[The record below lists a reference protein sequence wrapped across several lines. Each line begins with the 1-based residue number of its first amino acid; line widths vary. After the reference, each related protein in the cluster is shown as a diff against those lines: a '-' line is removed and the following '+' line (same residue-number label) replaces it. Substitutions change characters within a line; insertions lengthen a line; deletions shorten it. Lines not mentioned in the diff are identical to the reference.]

1 MAALGTAVT
10 GGSFGL
16 GAGVG
21 SGVGTGIGAGSTI
34 ISFES
39 VFTALELPH
48 ATKNSESNIC
58 NVFFIFLKKKL

>member
-1 MAALGTAVT
+1 A
-10 GGSFGL
+10 
-16 GAGVG
+16 G

-48 ATKNSESNIC
+48 ATKNTENNISS
-58 NVFFIFLKKKL
+58 VFFIFFKEKIINLSDI